1 LVKNGIDGIKINTLS
16 EQELVR
22 GCQQSKPHAQEL
34 VYSRYADYLFRVGY
48 RYLRDVAET
57 EDALIITFTKAFK
70 HISDFHYKGDGSL
83 KGWIKKIL
91 INEALMR
98 LRKKYSFNLL
108 ERVDDHEVETS
119 LEILTELEAEDIYK
133 TIDQLP
139 EGYRTVFHL
148 HVVEGYSHE
157 EIGQML
163 SITDSTSRSQL
174 FKAKAHLKKIL
185 TREGFHYGT

>member
-1 LVKNGIDGIKINTLS
+1 MS
-16 EQELVR
+16 EQELVQ
-22 GCQQSKPHAQEL
+22 GCQQGKAHAQEL

-57 EDALIITFTKAFK
+57 EDAIIIMFTKAFK
-70 HISDFHYKGDGSL
+70 HISGFHYKGSGSL
-83 KGWIKKIL
+83 KSWIKKIL

-108 ERVDDHEVETS
+108 ERVDDHEIETS
-119 LEILTELEAEDIYK
+119 LETLSELEAEDIYK

-163 SITDSTSRSQL
+163 
-174 FKAKAHLKKIL
+174 F
-185 TREGFHYGT
+185 